1 MGMTTNGL
9 VLLKRMFEIERRR
22 YLVQNKPSS
31 KHWAVTETYLALAS
45 ELDLDYQGSTA
56 WLDRC

>member
-45 ELDLDYQGSTA
+45 ELDLDY
-56 WLDRC
+56 